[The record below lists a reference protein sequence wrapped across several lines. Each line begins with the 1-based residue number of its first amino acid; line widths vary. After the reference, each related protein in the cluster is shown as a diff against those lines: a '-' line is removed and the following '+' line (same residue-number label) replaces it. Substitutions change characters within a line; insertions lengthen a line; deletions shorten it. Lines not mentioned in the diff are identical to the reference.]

1 MTTNFRSVTRAQRS
15 GWHLVEMGTDD
26 RSKHPVSH
34 FGLCIWADRNTTG
47 KYISNYHMGHLSR
60 FAFERIEDAAF
71 FKLKW
76 S

>member
-1 MTTNFRSVTRAQRS
+1 
-15 GWHLVEMGTDD
+15 MGIDD

-34 FGLCIWADRNTTG
+34 FGLCIWADRNTMG
-47 KYISNYHMGHLSR
+47 NYISNYYQGYLSR
-60 FAFERIEDAAF
+60 FAFERAEDAMF

>member
-15 GWHLVEMGTDD
+15 GWHVIEMGIDD
-26 RSKHPVSH
+26 RNKHPVSH
-34 FGLCIWADRNTTG
+34 FGLCIWADRNTMG
-47 KYISNYHMGHLSR
+47 NYISNYYQGYLSR
-60 FAFERIEDAAF
+60 FAFERVEDAMF